1 MPRIDVVIDEEIAK
15 PAASSF
21 AELIRLPVDRRSIAV
36 DRAAFAVVEALA
48 ARIDEMLV
56 PITVMI
62 DLLHAGYPAAPM
74 AKDRAVRMG
83 NGRPASGFR
92 KKICAS
98 RTGVARSRTRA
109 RERARK

>member
-1 MPRIDVVIDEEIAK
+1 LALID
-15 PAASSF
+15 
-21 AELIRLPVDRRSIAV
+21 
-36 DRAAFAVVEALA
+36 ALA
-48 ARIDEMLV
+48 ARIDEILV
-56 PITVMI
+56 PITLMS

-83 NGRPASGFR
+83 NGRPAPGFR

>member
-1 MPRIDVVIDEEIAK
+1 M
-15 PAASSF
+15 S
-21 AELIRLPVDRRSIAV
+21 
-36 DRAAFAVVEALA
+36 
-48 ARIDEMLV
+48 
-56 PITVMI
+56 

-83 NGRPASGFR
+83 NGRPAPGFR